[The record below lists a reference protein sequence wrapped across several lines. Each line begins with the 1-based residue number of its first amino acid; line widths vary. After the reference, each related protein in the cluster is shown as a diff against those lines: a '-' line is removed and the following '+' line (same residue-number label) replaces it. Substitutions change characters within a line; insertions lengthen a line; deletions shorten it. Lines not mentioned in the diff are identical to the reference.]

1 MSENGTTEA
10 ANNSP
15 GEDRQFVHFSFYK
28 LDPAWRRLP
37 ADEQDASRAELA
49 AVIDEFGRR
58 FPIRAYTMA
67 GIRPDAD
74 IMLWKVSERLEDF
87 HELGTAML
95 STSMGGY
102 LHTPYAYLSMTRR
115 SQYVKGEGRSMHK
128 RGRVMWNPDSKYLLI
143 YPMVKTRAWYQLS
156 KPARQG
162 IMNEHIATGKQF
174 PTVKINTTYS
184 FGIDDQ
190 EFVVAFETDY
200 VGDFLDLMMTLRE
213 TEASRYTE
221 TDTPIFTCISVSV
234 ERRAAVTRRQ
244 RRPDGAQACQRSRR
258 TAGLRNTNP
267 AGRSTSLHLAVPAAA
282 AGSTRPRPR
291 PACAPSRS
299 RDSGA
304 RRS

>member
-1 MSENGTTEA
+1 MSENGA
-10 ANNSP
+10 QPNNSA

-37 ADEQDASRAELA
+37 EAEQEASRAELA
-49 AVIDEFGRR
+49 ATIDAFGER
-58 FPIRAYTMA
+58 FALRSYSVTGLRA
-67 GIRPDAD
+67 DAD
-74 IMLWKVSERLEDF
+74 FMVWKVSERLEDF
-87 HELGTAML
+87 QEFGTAVMSTAMGAYL
-95 STSMGGY
+95 S
-102 LHTPYAYLSMTRR
+102 TPYAYLSMTRR

-128 RGRVMWNPDSKYLLI
+128 RGRIMWNPDSRYLLI

-162 IMNEHIATGKQF
+162 IMNEHIATGHKF

-221 TDTPIFTCISVSV
+221 RDTPIFTCISGSIADALRALGGAGAALTVS
-234 ERRAAVTRRQ
+234 
-244 RRPDGAQACQRSRR
+244 D
-258 TAGLRNTNP
+258 
-267 AGRSTSLHLAVPAAA
+267 
-282 AGSTRPRPR
+282 
-291 PACAPSRS
+291 
-299 RDSGA
+299 
-304 RRS
+304 